1 MDYLLG
7 YPFYNETLG
16 NITGIVP
23 EQTDWT
29 YIDKNVSDFMQMMWV
44 NFTKYG
50 WAVYITFYS
59 SSVFL
64 RLTWQRVESIYNAAE
79 CWNGFSSVS
88 SCQLL
93 HLDVWGLL
101 VLHFLFSSPGKVEII
116 QMWGMIIHTT
126 G

>member
-16 NITGIVP
+16 NITGIMP

-50 WAVYITFYS
+50 
-59 SSVFL
+59 
-64 RLTWQRVESIYNAAE
+64 
-79 CWNGFSSVS
+79 
-88 SCQLL
+88 
-93 HLDVWGLL
+93 
-101 VLHFLFSSPGKVEII
+101 
-116 QMWGMIIHTT
+116 
-126 G
+126 